1 MLNVESFPLWSDF
14 DCSLRKTTRGRQA
27 IETDRLEIPVANK
40 SLDKKIKWQANIG
53 SNVTQECTCKILLGC
68 WARHARTIYVQKT
81 TWTEKAMHE

>member
-1 MLNVESFPLWSDF
+1 
-14 DCSLRKTTRGRQA
+14 
-27 IETDRLEIPVANK
+27 VANK